1 MKETNK
7 INQHFI
13 FSLGLFFSLCIYV
26 LVCLF
31 LAYISLKS
39 QTKLVVVSDKKVLE
53 LSEKLALKQIGEKE
67 IKPNYSPK
75 ILEYLNSVGLNSP
88 NPYCAAGQYYAYCK
102 AVDSLNQSYKYKKY
116 TIPIYK
122 TASTRIMY
130 NKAKSLGQKVSF
142 KAEKHD
148 LIFWKRGNTI
158 FGHVERV
165 YEVEKVKINYINN
178 QNNRIK
184 LMQTGW
190 VKTIAFN
197 TDCSNEVFRN
207 NSTKQEGVCLKR
219 RNIYHILGRLSVLGL
234 IGFKT

>member
-1 MKETNK
+1 M
-7 INQHFI
+7 
-13 FSLGLFFSLCIYV
+13 G
-26 LVCLF
+26 
-31 LAYISLKS
+31 YISLKS
-39 QTKLVVVSDKKVLE
+39 QTKYVVTSDNNVLE
-53 LSEKLALKQIGEKE
+53 LSEKIALKQIGEKE
-67 IKPNYSPK
+67 IKPNYSPQ
-75 ILEYLNSVGLNSP
+75 IMEYLNAVGLNSP
-88 NPYCAAGQYYAYCK
+88 NPYCAAGQFYAFSK
-102 AVDSLNQSYKYKKY
+102 AVDSLNQRYKYKKY

-130 NKAKSLGQKVSF
+130 NKAKNLGQKVSF
-142 KAEKHD
+142 NAEKHD

-158 FGHVERV
+158 YGHVERV

-197 TDCSNEVFRN
+197 TDCSYEHYRN

-219 RNIYHILGRLSVLGL
+219 RNIYHILGRLSVLGI
-234 IGFKT
+234 IGFTTKKYN